1 MAFRFLNPLNV
12 ECDVY
17 SSALKQADSKCL
29 LKLTL
34 KGKFKGNIEV
44 EEVRAGAAVSGP
56 ALADLLLSTHAR
68 AHTRAQRHKISKTL
82 DPARHTHLH
91 LQIQTT
97 LDPALV

>member
-1 MAFRFLNPLNV
+1 MAFRFLNPLNI

-34 KGKFKGNIEV
+34 KGKFKGNIEI

-68 AHTRAQRHKISKTL
+68 T
-82 DPARHTHLH
+82 HTHTKAQNLENS
-91 LQIQTT
+91 
-97 LDPALV
+97 